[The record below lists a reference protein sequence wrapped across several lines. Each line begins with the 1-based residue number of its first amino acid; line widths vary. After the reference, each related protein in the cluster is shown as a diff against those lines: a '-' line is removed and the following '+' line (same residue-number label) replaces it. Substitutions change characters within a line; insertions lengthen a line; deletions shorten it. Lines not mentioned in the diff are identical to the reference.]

1 MSNNINDL
9 HSLFKSCLDILRN
22 DAEHLIGD
30 EALNELS
37 YFLIL
42 KQVEKHIVNSSI
54 NICNI
59 ELYKKNEDYIND
71 NNKFIYMLECVKF
84 SKLVEYANTNGKE
97 GNLLSLF
104 NEFLW
109 DQVLS
114 KHEKF
119 KDVFQQ
125 GKRSFI
131 KESKTFKKLI
141 LALSSIN
148 FDDYDCDILGE
159 AYESVF
165 VDAVFGAGGNK
176 KSELGQFFTPQKV
189 KKLLVKLVNPTLKD
203 NGEIES
209 VLDPS
214 SGSGG
219 ILNTIIN
226 HYKEYEK
233 ENKISK
239 EDLQKQLIKNI
250 YGIEI
255 KGKIF
260 NLCLSNMLIN
270 TGEILPHVICDDS
283 IRKYHNIKV
292 DTIVANPPFSVT
304 IKYEELLSSIK
315 HNDNNSIIDDYIPIN
330 AGGKNSEFL
339 FIQMMIHCLNINGR
353 CATVMLDGTKIN
365 GTTSGYDKVREYL
378 MKSCDLHEVIL
389 CPSGTFTSTGTKTC
403 ILFFTKKKERKEVL
417 EIITSGKKRVFKF
430 CDTHSTKN
438 VKFYHFNPSTEE
450 KHFIQDV
457 DIDKIASN
465 NYSLDYTRYK
475 IIEEVV
481 EHNNDIE
488 LFNLGDV
495 CEIQNGKRIVKGN
508 VDGGDYPVLGGGG
521 VTPFYTN
528 TFTREGKT
536 CKISREGMSLNN
548 CVMILNEK
556 YYLNSQA
563 FTIISISDNLK
574 NEYLWY
580 YLICN
585 KLNIYNCGRGSAQ
598 KAIDINKFKSI
609 KIPIPSH
616 EKQEEIVDF
625 LDKLFSNTYIIN
637 DVIKY
642 YSENDIFRLLLNGN
656 FDKLKKLVE
665 WQYQETELLNQIV
678 FFKNRKSRYLYLNS
692 SDEDIKTLDDV
703 CDFQNGY
710 AFKPGDYEIKN
721 ETNIGILQ
729 IKSIQSGYIYDKK
742 ITEYIVENN
751 KYKQF
756 EINKGDILIAL
767 SGATTGKLGIYNL
780 EKKSYLNQRVGKIT
794 CKNILSQK
802 YLYYWYICSNI
813 NETVLNMAQGTAQPN
828 ISTNTISK
836 IKIPIP
842 SLEKQEEI
850 VKYCEFNDELIK
862 QLEKEIE
869 NNKKQARMF
878 INCIIKNQDG
888 DSLIQNLT
896 ENDSENINEESDEVS
911 E

>member
-1 MSNNINDL
+1 MINNINDL

-42 KQVEKHIVNSSI
+42 KQVEKHIVNGSI
-54 NICNI
+54 DICNI
-59 ELYKKNEDYIND
+59 EPYKITKEYIND
-71 NNKFIYMLECVKF
+71 NNKFISMLECVKF

-114 KHEKF
+114 KHKKF

-125 GKRSFI
+125 GKRLFI
-131 KESKTFKKLI
+131 KESKTLKKLI
-141 LALSSIN
+141 LTLSSIN

-189 KKLLVKLVNPTLKD
+189 KKLLVKLVNPILKD

-365 GTTSGYDKVREYL
+365 GTTSGYAKVREYL
-378 MKSCDLHEVIL
+378 MKSCDLQEVIL
-389 CPSGTFTSTGTKTC
+389 CPPGTFTSTGAKTC

-465 NYSLDYTRYK
+465 NYSLDYTKYK
-475 IIEEVV
+475 IKEEVV

-488 LFNLGDV
+488 LFNLG
-495 CEIQNGKRIVKGN
+495 
-508 VDGGDYPVLGGGG
+508 
-521 VTPFYTN
+521 
-528 TFTREGKT
+528 
-536 CKISREGMSLNN
+536 
-548 CVMILNEK
+548 
-556 YYLNSQA
+556 
-563 FTIISISDNLK
+563 
-574 NEYLWY
+574 
-580 YLICN
+580 
-585 KLNIYNCGRGSAQ
+585 
-598 KAIDINKFKSI
+598 
-609 KIPIPSH
+609 
-616 EKQEEIVDF
+616 
-625 LDKLFSNTYIIN
+625 
-637 DVIKY
+637 
-642 YSENDIFRLLLNGN
+642 
-656 FDKLKKLVE
+656 
-665 WQYQETELLNQIV
+665 
-678 FFKNRKSRYLYLNS
+678 
-692 SDEDIKTLDDV
+692 DV

-721 ETNIGILQ
+721 EANIGILQ

-794 CKNILSQK
+794 CKNIFSQK

-828 ISTNTISK
+828 ISTNTIST
-836 IKIPIP
+836 IKIPIPSIEKQQEIVDFLDKLFSNTYIINDVMKYYSENDIFRLLLNGNFDKFKKLVEWQYQETELLNQIVFFKNRKTRYLYLNSSDEDIKTLGDVCEINNKNIKRYETNVSLDKGKYLFYTGASNKKYYCEEYNIDKYTIIINKTNGSGKCNIFLDKNICCAKQTYIIQSKENEYETQYIYYYLLGNIKLLEEGYIGTCHKNLSSNYLSSIKISIP

-878 INCIIKNQDG
+878 INCIINKHDG

-896 ENDSENINEESDEVS
+896 ENINEESDEVS

>member
-42 KQVEKHIVNSSI
+42 KQVEKHIVNGSI

-59 ELYKKNEDYIND
+59 ALYKDNQVNIDD

-97 GNLLSLF
+97 GNLLSFF

-125 GKRSFI
+125 SKRSFI
-131 KESKTFKKLI
+131 KESKTLKKLI

-148 FDDYDCDILGE
+148 FEDYDCDILGE

-189 KKLLVKLVNPTLKD
+189 KKLLVKLVNPKLKD

-270 TGEILPHVICDDS
+270 TGEILPHVICEDS

-304 IKYEELLSSIK
+304 IKYDELLSSVGT
-315 HNDNNSIIDDYIPIN
+315 IIDDYIPIN

-378 MKSCDLHEVIL
+378 MKSCDLQEVIL
-389 CPSGTFTSTGTKTC
+389 CPPGTFTSTGAKTC

-481 EHNNDIE
+481 EHKNDIE
-488 LFNLGDV
+488 LFNLGDI
-495 CEIQNGKRIVKGN
+495 CEFQNGTQIVKKDIIDGN
-508 VDGGDYPVLGGGG
+508 IPIFGGGKKIMG
-521 VTPFYTN
+521 FHNNHNRNGNETIVCGTGAYAGYINNNLGKPFWASHN
-528 TFTREGKT
+528 GFTFKSKNINIINDKYLYYYSKIILEQIFMT
-536 CKISREGMSLNN
+536 CKKGTAIPFIR
-548 CVMILNEK
+548 
-556 YYLNSQA
+556 YSQ
-563 FTIISISDNLK
+563 IIDK
-574 NEYLWY
+574 
-580 YLICN
+580 
-585 KLNIYNCGRGSAQ
+585 KV
-598 KAIDINKFKSI
+598 
-609 KIPIPSH
+609 PIPSI

-642 YSENDIFRLLLNGN
+642 YSENDIFKLLLNGN
-656 FDKLKKLVE
+656 FDKFKKLVE
-665 WQYQETELLNQIV
+665 WQYQETELFNQIV
-678 FFKNRKSRYLYLNS
+678 FFKNRKNRYLYLNS
-692 SDEDIKTLDDV
+692 SDEDIKTLGDV
-703 CDFQNGY
+703 CKVNQGTY
-710 AFKPGDYEIKN
+710 
-721 ETNIGILQ
+721 
-729 IKSIQSGYIYDKK
+729 IKSDMKIKGEYPVYGGGNISYYINQYNREDEIIVAKDGVSAYCVRYEKNKFFLNHHGWTIICNNEIIKRYMFYYLESIQALLLS
-742 ITEYIVENN
+742 
-751 KYKQF
+751 
-756 EINKGDILIAL
+756 IA
-767 SGATTGKLGIYNL
+767 K
-780 EKKSYLNQRVGKIT
+780 
-794 CKNILSQK
+794 
-802 YLYYWYICSNI
+802 
-813 NETVLNMAQGTAQPN
+813 GTAQLGIN
-828 ISTNTISK
+828 QENFYK
-836 IKIPIP
+836 LKIPIP

-869 NNKKQARMF
+869 NNKKQAQMF
-878 INCIIKNQDG
+878 INSIINKQDD

-896 ENDSENINEESDEVS
+896 ENDSADINEESDEVS

>member
-1 MSNNINDL
+1 MINNINDL

-42 KQVEKHIVNSSI
+42 KQVEKHITNGSI
-54 NICNI
+54 DICNI
-59 ELYKKNEDYIND
+59 ELYKNNEDYKDD
-71 NNKFIYMLECVKF
+71 NNRFIAMLECVKF

-97 GNLLSLF
+97 GNLLGLF
-104 NEFLW
+104 NDFLW

-141 LALSSIN
+141 LTLSSIN

-176 KSELGQFFTPQKV
+176 KSELGQFFTPTKV
-189 KKLLVKLVNPTLKD
+189 KKLLVKLVNPILKD

-270 TGEILPHVICDDS
+270 TGEILPHVICEDS

-304 IKYEELLSSIK
+304 IKYDELLSSVGT
-315 HNDNNSIIDDYIPIN
+315 IIDDYIPIN

-403 ILFFTKKKERKEVL
+403 ILFFTKKRERKEVL

-465 NYSLDYTRYK
+465 NYSLDYTKYK
-475 IIEEVV
+475 IKEEVV
-481 EHNNDIE
+481 VKYNNDIE
-488 LFNLGDV
+488 LFNFGDV
-495 CEIQNGKRIVKGN
+495 CDFQNGITHNTTDSILNGKYPLFSSSLN
-508 VDGGDYPVLGGGG
+508 VDNWLNTYDYNIPTMGIII
-521 VTPFYTN
+521 N
-528 TFTREGKT
+528 TINGSGKFNLHISNKFNRTSNTILFTTEN
-536 CKISREGMSLNN
+536 KILS
-548 CVMILNEK
+548 
-556 YYLNSQA
+556 YY
-563 FTIISISDNLK
+563 
-574 NEYLWY
+574 
-580 YLICN
+580 
-585 KLNIYNCGRGSAQ
+585 IYNYLKINISLINNISKGSI
-598 KAIDINKFKSI
+598 KKKIGKSELAKI
-609 KIPIPSH
+609 KIPIPSIEMQ
-616 EKQEEIVDF
+616 EKIVDF
-625 LDKLFSNTYIIN
+625 LDKLFSNKYIIN

-642 YSENDIFRLLLNGN
+642 YSENDIFRLLLNEK
-656 FDKLKKLVE
+656 FDKFEKLVE

-692 SDEDIKTLDDV
+692 SAENIKTLDEV
-703 CDFQNGY
+703 CVFLPKSKRQASYGNIKGKYPFFKSSNNLKSYVDIADYNEESLIIGDGGEANINYRIEFSASDHCFIIQNKNKQSIILKYVYYYLYNNLNIMNQLYVGV
-710 AFKPGDYEIKN
+710 GIKN
-721 ETNIGILQ
+721 
-729 IKSIQSGYIYDKK
+729 
-742 ITEYIVENN
+742 
-751 KYKQF
+751 
-756 EINKGDILIAL
+756 
-767 SGATTGKLGIYNL
+767 
-780 EKKSYLNQRVGKIT
+780 
-794 CKNILSQK
+794 
-802 YLYYWYICSNI
+802 
-813 NETVLNMAQGTAQPN
+813 
-828 ISTNTISK
+828 ISK
-836 IKIPIP
+836 SKLETIKVPIP

-878 INCIIKNQDG
+878 INCITNKQDG

-896 ENDSENINEESDEVS
+896 ENDSADINEESDEVS

>member
-42 KQVEKHIVNSSI
+42 KQVEKHITNGSI
-54 NICNI
+54 DICNI
-59 ELYKKNEDYIND
+59 ELYEKKQEYKD
-71 NNKFIYMLECVKF
+71 NNISFSMLECVKF
-84 SKLVEYANTNGKE
+84 SKLVEYANTNVKE
-97 GNLLSLF
+97 DNLLSFF

-114 KHEKF
+114 KHDKF

-131 KESKTFKKLI
+131 KESKTLKKLI

-148 FDDYDCDILGE
+148 FDDFDCDILGE

-270 TGEILPHVICDDS
+270 TGEILPHVICEDS

-304 IKYEELLSSIK
+304 IKYEDLLSSVK

-378 MKSCDLHEVIL
+378 MKSCDLQEVIL
-389 CPSGTFTSTGTKTC
+389 CPPGTFTSTGAKTC

-430 CDTHSTKN
+430 CDTHSTQN
-438 VKFYHFNPSTEE
+438 VKFYHFEPSTEE

-495 CEIQNGKRIVKGN
+495 CDLNIGGTPLRSNNEYYENGNNIWVSVRELNCGYIYDSKEKITNKGVEKSSVKLFKKDTILFSFKLSIGKTAIVGN
-508 VDGGDYPVLGGGG
+508 PL
-521 VTPFYTN
+521 YTN
-528 TFTREGKT
+528 EAIAGILSKNNDILNNKYLYYYLTIKDFSNIASGIFGK
-536 CKISREGMSLNN
+536 GSLNKES
-548 CVMILNEK
+548 L
-556 YYLNSQA
+556 
-563 FTIISISDNLK
+563 
-574 NEYLWY
+574 
-580 YLICN
+580 
-585 KLNIYNCGRGSAQ
+585 
-598 KAIDINKFKSI
+598 KSI
-609 KIPIPSH
+609 KIPIPSL
-616 EKQEEIVDF
+616 EKQEKIVDF
-625 LDKLFSNTYIIN
+625 LDKLFSNTHIIN

-656 FDKLKKLVE
+656 FDKFKKLVE

-678 FFKNRKSRYLYLNS
+678 FFKNRKTRYLYLNS
-692 SDEDIKTLDDV
+692 SDEDIKTLGDV
-703 CDFQNGY
+703 C
-710 AFKPGDYEIKN
+710 EINNKN
-721 ETNIGILQ
+721 IKRYETNVSLDKGKYLFYTGASNKKYYCEEYNIDKYTIIINKTNGSGKCNIFLDKNICCAKQ
-729 IKSIQSGYIYDKK
+729 TYIIQSKENEYETQYIYYYLLGNIKLLEEGYIGTCHK
-742 ITEYIVENN
+742 N
-751 KYKQF
+751 
-756 EINKGDILIAL
+756 L
-767 SGATTGKLGIYNL
+767 SSN
-780 EKKSYLNQRVGKIT
+780 YL
-794 CKNILSQK
+794 S
-802 YLYYWYICSNI
+802 S
-813 NETVLNMAQGTAQPN
+813 
-828 ISTNTISK
+828 
-836 IKIPIP
+836 IKISIP

-878 INCIIKNQDG
+878 INCIINKHDG

-896 ENDSENINEESDEVS
+896 ENINEESDEVS

>member
-1 MSNNINDL
+1 MIYKVIYTHLNIIVMSNNINDL

-42 KQVEKHIVNSSI
+42 KQVEKHIVNGSI

-59 ELYKKNEDYIND
+59 ALYKDNQVNIDD

-97 GNLLSLF
+97 GNLLSFF

-125 GKRSFI
+125 SKRSFI
-131 KESKTFKKLI
+131 KESKTLKKLI

-148 FDDYDCDILGE
+148 FEDYDCDILGE

-189 KKLLVKLVNPTLKD
+189 KKLLVKLVNPKLKD

-270 TGEILPHVICDDS
+270 TGEILPHVICEDS

-304 IKYEELLSSIK
+304 IKYDELLSSVGT
-315 HNDNNSIIDDYIPIN
+315 IIDDYIPIN

-378 MKSCDLHEVIL
+378 MKSCDLQEVIL
-389 CPSGTFTSTGTKTC
+389 CPPGTFTSTGAKTC

-481 EHNNDIE
+481 EHKNDIE
-488 LFNLGDV
+488 LFNLGDI
-495 CEIQNGKRIVKGN
+495 CEFQNGTQIVKKDIIDGN
-508 VDGGDYPVLGGGG
+508 IPIFGGGKKIMG
-521 VTPFYTN
+521 FHNNHNRNGNETIVCGTGAYAGYINNNLGKPFWASHN
-528 TFTREGKT
+528 GFTFKSKNINIINDKYLYYYSKIILEQIFMT
-536 CKISREGMSLNN
+536 CKKGTAIPFIR
-548 CVMILNEK
+548 
-556 YYLNSQA
+556 YSQ
-563 FTIISISDNLK
+563 IIDK
-574 NEYLWY
+574 
-580 YLICN
+580 
-585 KLNIYNCGRGSAQ
+585 KV
-598 KAIDINKFKSI
+598 
-609 KIPIPSH
+609 PIPSI

-642 YSENDIFRLLLNGN
+642 YSENDIFKLLLNGN
-656 FDKLKKLVE
+656 FDKFKKLVE
-665 WQYQETELLNQIV
+665 WQYQETELFNQIV
-678 FFKNRKSRYLYLNS
+678 FFKNRKNRYLYLNS
-692 SDEDIKTLDDV
+692 SDEDIKTLGDV
-703 CDFQNGY
+703 CKVNQGTY
-710 AFKPGDYEIKN
+710 
-721 ETNIGILQ
+721 
-729 IKSIQSGYIYDKK
+729 IKSDMKIKGEYPVYGGGNISYYINQYNREDEIIVAKDGVSAYCVRYEKNKFFLNHHGWTIICNNEIIKRYMFYYLESIQALLLS
-742 ITEYIVENN
+742 
-751 KYKQF
+751 
-756 EINKGDILIAL
+756 IA
-767 SGATTGKLGIYNL
+767 K
-780 EKKSYLNQRVGKIT
+780 
-794 CKNILSQK
+794 
-802 YLYYWYICSNI
+802 
-813 NETVLNMAQGTAQPN
+813 GTAQLGIN
-828 ISTNTISK
+828 QENFYK
-836 IKIPIP
+836 LKIPIP

-869 NNKKQARMF
+869 NNKKQAQMF
-878 INCIIKNQDG
+878 INSIINKQDD

-896 ENDSENINEESDEVS
+896 ENDSADINEESDEVS